1 MEEPTAHI
9 NFPIRTAA
17 MAIFWIAAM
26 PLAAA
31 TPGAAELASGEQ
43 SRRAAA
49 VDEAQMLLQK
59 GDEAYQAARYDEAV
73 LAYSG
78 AREMIPDAPLTAEL
92 RAAATQRLAQASVG
106 HARVLAGQGD
116 VAAAKAAVDKVL
128 ADDVAPNDPAAR
140 DYRAQLDDP
149 VRINPALTAEH
160 AKNVDAVRRALYTA
174 EGAFNLAD
182 FDKADGHYQEVLR
195 IDPANSA
202 ARRGMERV
210 AAAKS
215 RYYMSAYDQ
224 SRAEMLAQ
232 VDAGWET
239 PVTPTDEELG
249 LANAFIPNMDAE
261 IRIENKL
268 KNIIIPRIALDQTT
282 LEEAI
287 DFLRVQSKEHD
298 ALESD
303 PARRGLNI
311 TVNLGPADSDAAREI
326 RALRFD
332 LQLNNVPVAS
342 VLKYVTDFT
351 RTSYSVDDYSVI
363 IRPAG
368 FTSDE
373 LVTRTYRVPPDFLTS
388 LSVGAEPDA
397 VVNDPFATPATGGSG
412 LLTTRMSAQEA
423 LSKQGVTFPD
433 GAFANYNA
441 ASNTLRVHNTAVNQD
456 FIAQIVETI
465 SQTEPVQIAVRV
477 TMILTDQTNLEEL
490 GFDWLVS
497 PVALNSGDSI
507 FGGGGTVGSGVPRTN
522 ADFISPVD
530 FTSIPGVPSTPG
542 VPVSNIATGGLRSG
556 DQAITGNSIDS
567 LINNPNR
574 NTQTS
579 SVAPGVLSV
588 TGLFSD
594 GTAQMIL
601 RGLSQKKGIDVMA
614 KPSTVTRSGQASTIT
629 AVREFIYPTEYE
641 PPEIPTSTGTAGNSS
656 SFPVTP
662 ATPTAFEKRDVG
674 MVLEVL
680 PVADADKRYVD
691 LTINPSFV
699 ELDGFVNF
707 GSPIRSAANSP
718 LGLGAVPVELTPNSI
733 LMPVF
738 STRRA
743 NTQITVADG
752 TTIAIGG
759 LMTESIEN
767 VEDKVPV
774 FGDIPWVG
782 RLFRSTSRQST
793 KTALVFLVQVELLD
807 PTGRPF
813 RDR

>member
-1 MEEPTAHI
+1 MEKPKAYFQIPISTVATAI
-9 NFPIRTAA
+9 L
-17 MAIFWIAAM
+17 WLAAM
-26 PLAAA
+26 PLAVAA
-31 TPGAAELASGEQ
+31 PDAAAVAAGEQ
-43 SRRAAA
+43 ARRAAA

-73 LAYSG
+73 QAYSG
-78 AREMIPDAPLTAEL
+78 AREMIPDAPHTAEL
-92 RAAATQRLAQASVG
+92 RAAATQRLAQASVE
-106 HARVLAGQGD
+106 HARVLAGKGD

-128 ADDVAPNDPAAR
+128 ADDVAPHDPAAR

-149 VRINPALTAEH
+149 VRTNPALDAGH

-174 EGAFNLAD
+174 EGAYNLGN
-182 FDKADGHYQEVLR
+182 FDEADGHYQEVLR
-195 IDPANSA
+195 IDPTNSA

-215 RYYMSAYDQ
+215 GYSNASYDHA
-224 SRAEMLAQ
+224 RAEMLAQ
-232 VDAGWET
+232 VDAAWET

-249 LANAFIPNMDAE
+249 LANALIPNMDEE
-261 IRIENKL
+261 IRVDNKL
-268 KNIIIPRIALDQTT
+268 KNIIIPRIALDQIT

-287 DFLRVQSKEHD
+287 DFLRVQARQHD
-298 ALESD
+298 TLEPD
-303 PARRGLNI
+303 PARRGVNI
-311 TVNLGPADSDAAREI
+311 TTNLGPADSDVARGI
-326 RALRFD
+326 RAERFD
-332 LQLNNVPVAS
+332 LQLNNVPLAS
-342 VLKYVTDFT
+342 ALKYITDFT
-351 RTSYSVDDYSVI
+351 RTSYSVDDYAVI

-373 LVTRTYRVPPDFLTS
+373 LLTRTYRVPPDFLTS
-388 LSVGAEPDA
+388 LSAGAAPDA
-397 VVNDPFATPATGGSG
+397 APDDPFAAEPTRSG

-423 LSKQGVTFPD
+423 LAKQGVVFPD

-441 ASNTLRVHNTAVNQD
+441 VTNTLRVHNTAVNHD
-456 FIAQIVETI
+456 FIAQIVGTI

-477 TMILTDQTNLEEL
+477 TMVLTAQTNLEEL

-497 PVALNSGDSI
+497 PVPLNGGESI
-507 FGGGGTVGSGVPRTN
+507 FGGGGTVGSGGPRTN

-574 NTQTS
+574 DSQGS
-579 SVAPGVLSV
+579 SVAPGILSV

-594 GTAQMIL
+594 GTAQMIM

-641 PPEIPTSTGTAGNSS
+641 PPEIPTSTGLDSGGS

-680 PVADADKRYVD
+680 PVADADKRYID

-699 ELDGFVNF
+699 EFDGFVNF

-738 STRRA
+738 STRRT
-743 NTQITVADG
+743 NTQITIADG
-752 TTIAIGG
+752 STIAIGG
-759 LMTESIEN
+759 LLTESVEN

-782 RLFRSTSRQST
+782 RLFRSTSRQSS